1 MKNKILFA
9 EIFLFICTGFI
20 LVYTYFNKSASLQIL
35 YVYVITLSL
44 LGLLLGVYYHLK
56 EKKEGYINQSYITKI
71 ADDIDTP
78 AILWTSDLSIIIPN
92 EKLKSILDIENV
104 DFDEYMLMCKVFN
117 LPDFTIENID
127 KILKNEKEEITF
139 KVSDGSNKYFI
150 WSSSEIMENKNYK
163 LLLSIG
169 FDLTELKNMQDE
181 LNIYSQN
188 LSVSESRYEL
198 SMELSEIG
206 IILSE
211 DGNDNFYASKELQK
225 MLGLDSSIISF
236 KQLKKKVHPNDK
248 MLYEAYV
255 NSLFKSVGPD
265 DTKIHNIEFRILS
278 ADKKY
283 RWYLYRYKT
292 ANISYIKN
300 RVMGGAFI
308 DIHKDKEK
316 DLLIE
321 RLAYVDQVTDIPN
334 RNKLMI
340 MGQEIF
346 DCCIDL
352 DLSYWVIV
360 VDIDKFHIIND
371 TCGYH
376 NGNKLLRSFAQML
389 YKYLSFGGFVAR
401 IGGDNF
407 ALIIKDY
414 GDGDLPIKTVEK
426 IQLDFSKLA
435 VDVFSNQSLSCSAG
449 YSCMPGNAASFVKVL
464 EQAEFAL
471 SAGMRNR
478 GTILGYDSSMHD
490 MVINGNELEKAL
502 SDAIDNNEL
511 GLYYQPKVD
520 LNTGKIIGVEA
531 LIRWIKPDG
540 TIVLP
545 GKFVPVAETSQ
556 LIIKISEYVLAE
568 ACRQNKSWQDM
579 GLPKIVV
586 SVNLT
591 SADFYQRDI
600 KDTVFDVLVKSGLDA
615 EYLEI
620 ELTET
625 LAMQDIDLAVS
636 SMHQLR
642 NMGIK
647 LAMDDF
653 GTGYSSLSYI
663 QILPITLLKLD
674 RTFIVNLETDEIAR
688 EIVSAVIKI
697 AKSKKIET
705 IAEGIEKEGQARI
718 LKEVGCDHAQ
728 GYLFGKPM
736 PANEIAEFLA
746 VNADNVDNWRSF

>member
-1 MKNKILFA
+1 MKNKILSA
-9 EIFLFICTGFI
+9 EMILLTCTGFI
-20 LVYTYFNKSASLQIL
+20 LVYTYFNKTNSLLIL
-35 YVYVITLSL
+35 TIYVITLSL
-44 LGLLLGVYYHLK
+44 LGFLAGIYYFIK
-56 EKKEGYINQSYITKI
+56 EKNEGYINRSYITKI

-92 EKLKSILDIENV
+92 EKLKSILDIENT
-104 DFDEYMLMCKVFN
+104 DFDDYMLMCKVFN
-117 LPDFTIENID
+117 IPDFNNENFS
-127 KILKNEKEEITF
+127 KILENKKEEVSF
-139 KVSDGSNKYFI
+139 KVADGTERHFV
-150 WSSSEIMENKNYK
+150 WSTSKIMENKK
-163 LLLSIG
+163 FTLLLSIG
-169 FDLTELKNMQDE
+169 FDLTELKNMQNE

-188 LSVSESRYEL
+188 LSFSESRYEL

-206 IILSE
+206 IILCE
-211 DGNDNFYASKELQK
+211 EGNDYIYASKELQK
-225 MLGLDSSIISF
+225 MLGLDSSKISF
-236 KQLKKKVHPNDK
+236 KELRKRVHPNDK
-248 MLYEAYV
+248 MLYDTYV
-255 NSLFKSVGPD
+255 NSLFKSVGSD
-265 DTKIHNIEFRILS
+265 ESKIHNIEFRLLS
-278 ADKKY
+278 ADSKY

-321 RLAYVDQVTDIPN
+321 RLAYVDQITDIPN
-334 RNKLMI
+334 RNRLMI
-340 MGQEIF
+340 IGQEIF
-346 DCCIDL
+346 DCCIEL
-352 DLSYWVIV
+352 NLSYWVIV
-360 VDIDKFHIIND
+360 IDIDKFHIIND
-371 TCGYH
+371 TCGYN
-376 NGNKLLRSFAQML
+376 NGNKSLRNFAQML

-414 GDGDLPIKTVEK
+414 GDEDLPIKTVEK

-435 VDVFSNQSLSCSAG
+435 VDIFSNQPLSCSAG
-449 YSCMPGNAASFVKVL
+449 YSCMPGNATSFVKVL

-471 SAGMRNR
+471 SAGLKNR
-478 GTILGYDSSMHD
+478 GTILGYDNSMHD
-490 MVINGNELEKAL
+490 KVINGSELEKAL

-511 GLYYQPKVD
+511 ELYYQPKIN
-520 LNTGKIIGVEA
+520 LHTGKIIGVEA

-540 TIVLP
+540 TIILP
-545 GKFVPVAETSQ
+545 GKFVPVAETSH
-556 LIIKISEYVLAE
+556 LIKKISEYVLNE
-568 ACRQNKSWQDM
+568 ACRQNKIWQDM
-579 GLPKIVV
+579 GLPKIIV

-600 KDTVFDVLVKSGLDA
+600 KDTIFDVLIKSGLDA
-615 EYLEI
+615 EYLEL

-625 LAMQDIDLAVS
+625 LAMQDLDAAVS

-642 NMGIK
+642 KMGVR

-674 RTFIVNLETDEIAR
+674 RSFIINLETDEIAR

-697 AKSKKIET
+697 AKSKRIET
-705 IAEGIEKEGQARI
+705 IAEGIENEEQARI
-718 LKEVGCDHAQ
+718 LKKIGCDHAQ

-736 PANEIAEFLA
+736 PANEIAEYLA
-746 VNADNVDNWRSF
+746 ANDNNWGEN

>member
-1 MKNKILFA
+1 MKNKILSTGIILLA
-9 EIFLFICTGFI
+9 CTGFI
-20 LVYTYFNKSASLQIL
+20 LIYTYFNKSYSLQIL
-35 YVYVITLSL
+35 YIYIITLSL
-44 LGLLLGVYYHLK
+44 LGFLSGIYYHFRNRK
-56 EKKEGYINQSYITKI
+56 EDYINQSYITKI

-78 AILWTSDLSIIIPN
+78 AILWTSDLNIIIPN
-92 EKLKSILDIENV
+92 EKLKSILGIENI

-117 LPDFTIENID
+117 LPDFNID
-127 KILKNEKEEITF
+127 SVSKILENKKDEISF
-139 KVSDGSNKYFI
+139 KVSDGSDKYFV
-150 WSSSEIMENKNYK
+150 WSTSNIMENKKYK

-169 FDLTELKNMQDE
+169 FDLTELKNMQNE

-211 DGNDNFYASKELQK
+211 DGNDNFYASKELKK
-225 MLGLDSSIISF
+225 MLGLDESVISF
-236 KQLKKKVHPNDK
+236 KQLRKRVHPNDK
-248 MLYEAYV
+248 MLYDTYV
-255 NSLFKSVGPD
+255 DSLFKSAGSD
-265 DTKIHNIEFRILS
+265 DTKIHNIELRLRS
-278 ADKKY
+278 ADNQY

-321 RLAYVDQVTDIPN
+321 RLAYVDQITDIPN
-334 RNKLMI
+334 RNRLMI

-360 VDIDKFHIIND
+360 IDIDKFHIIND
-371 TCGYH
+371 TCGYN
-376 NGNKLLRSFAQML
+376 NGNRLLRSFAQML

-414 GDGDLPIKTVEK
+414 GDNDLPIKTVEK
-426 IQLDFSKLA
+426 IQLDFTKLA
-435 VDVFSNQSLSCSAG
+435 IDIFSNQTLSCSAG
-449 YSCMPGNAASFVKVL
+449 YSCMPSNATSFVKVL

-471 SAGMRNR
+471 SAGLKNR

-490 MVINGNELEKAL
+490 KVINGSELEKAL
-502 SDAIDNNEL
+502 ADAIDNDEL
-511 GLYYQPKVD
+511 ELYYQPKIN
-520 LNTGKIIGVEA
+520 LHLGKIIGVEA

-540 TIVLP
+540 TVILP
-545 GKFVPVAETSQ
+545 GKFVPVAETSH
-556 LIIKISEYVLAE
+556 LIKKISQYVLDE
-568 ACRQNKSWQDM
+568 ASKQNKIWQDM

-591 SADFYQRDI
+591 SADFYQGDI
-600 KDTVFDVLVKSGLDA
+600 KDTIFDVLVKSGLDA
-615 EYLEI
+615 EYLEL

-625 LAMQDIDLAVS
+625 LAMQDLNTAVN

-642 NMGIK
+642 KMGIK

-663 QILPITLLKLD
+663 QMLPITLLKLD
-674 RTFIVNLETDEIAR
+674 RSFIINLETDEIAR

-705 IAEGIEKEGQARI
+705 IAEGIEKEGQAKI
-718 LKEVGCDHAQ
+718 LKEIGCDHAQ

-736 PANEIAEFLA
+736 PASEIAEYLA
-746 VNADNVDNWRSF
+746 LNADNWRKI